1 MAGLAQ
7 AKACG
12 YKVNA
17 ISLMRFLLIFVC
29 AGAVGSLD
37 GGTEGAP
44 GVQAGFRVPPGFEV
58 TEFADSRLANDI
70 FSIAIGPRGR
80 VVVSGPGYIRILV
93 DDDGDGKADRAID
106 FADGPKEGAQ
116 GLLWEGSSLYFTGDG
131 GLRRYRNVNGDGRAR
146 GPSELIRAM
155 RTGGEHN
162 AHSILRGPDGWLY
175 VLCGNSVGIDKTF
188 AQLPTSPIKEP
199 VAGCVLRFSPEL
211 RASEIVADG
220 FRNAYRMD
228 FNADGELFTFDSD
241 NERCVS
247 LPWYEPTRFYHVV
260 PGGHYGWQAPQ
271 RAETWRM
278 PPYFCDVVPP
288 IANLGRG
295 SPTGVVCY
303 RHTQFPAPYQGGFF
317 LLDWTFGRVY
327 FVSLQRAGATY
338 TARKQVFLES
348 VGDNGFAPT
357 DAVVH
362 PATGDLFI
370 SIGGRGTRGAVYRVR
385 YPGGLT
391 QGTANGTSTTPI
403 PHRSLEWR
411 TDIEKTLLECASR
424 DELSRR
430 RALDYACRH
439 QDKFPRDRLL
449 EIVRENWG
457 HSDRDVRAANARLIA
472 SLSPSEQRA
481 LAGKL
486 TPVQEITR
494 GLGSCATDPP
504 GVVSRAAMLLADR
517 TAPAETRLSA
527 VRLIQLGFGDLMARS
542 ARGTVWEGYS
552 ARCSKIDN
560 DLAAS
565 ALPALRSTFPAGA
578 PDLDREISRT
588 LAMIEDDAPH
598 RLPRVMGL
606 IDPSSDPVSDIHYLI
621 VFARLRSPRTP
632 ALTRAVADALLRL
645 DQKLTERHLNR
656 DRNWPLR
663 VGELYAELARK
674 DPQLHDALLSSPDFG
689 RPDHTLFALSPGFD
703 RKRAAEVFLAR
714 ARRDET
720 YPWSA
725 GLVALVGAL
734 PDERSLPV
742 FRGIWGKVGVDE
754 AILLVLARHAH
765 ALDRGK
771 FLDGLNSPQL
781 ATVRLCLRA
790 LDRLPTESDRLEIL
804 ALIRALR
811 RQTDG
816 REEKELGAEIAERLR
831 RLTHQDLGTDREAW
845 ADWFTRKY
853 PDLASQLGNADGVDV
868 AGWSKRLAKVDWSG
882 GEPERGHAVY
892 VRATCASCHSG
903 PQTLGPDLHGVA
915 SRFSRAD
922 LFTAIL
928 QPSKDVSPRYR
939 TLLVATADG
948 KVYQGLVIY
957 EAVDSLLLQTGA
969 ATTVRIAVDQ
979 IVTRRFTPTSLMPAG
994 LLDKLTDREIA
1005 DLYAYLRSLGSENR
1019 QHDGATPAAR
1029 VP

>member
-1 MAGLAQ
+1 
-7 AKACG
+7 
-12 YKVNA
+12 
-17 ISLMRFLLIFVC
+17 MRCVGRLLILVF
-29 AGAVGSLD
+29 AGALGSFGRD
-37 GGTEGAP
+37 PQGAP
-44 GVQAGFRVPPGFEV
+44 SVQAGFRVPPGFEV

-70 FSIAIGPRGR
+70 FSIAIDPRGR

-106 FADGPKEGAQ
+106 FADGPKDGAQ
-116 GLLWEGSSLYFTGDG
+116 GLFWEGSSLYFTGDG
-131 GLRRYRNVNGDGRAR
+131 GLRRYRAENGDGRAR

-175 VLCGNSVGIDKTF
+175 VLCGNSTGIDKTF
-188 AQLPTSPIKEP
+188 AQLPTSPIKNP
-199 VAGCVLRFSPEL
+199 VAGCVLRFSPDL
-211 RASEIVADG
+211 RASEIIADG

-247 LPWYEPTRFYHVV
+247 LPWYEATRFYHVM

-278 PPYFCDVVPP
+278 PPYFCDIVGP

-303 RHTQFPAPYQGGFF
+303 RHTQFPAAYQGGFF

-338 TARKQVFLES
+338 TARKQIFLES
-348 VGDNGFAPT
+348 IGDNGFAPT

-362 PATGDLFI
+362 PATGDLYI

-385 YPGGLT
+385 YPGGLK
-391 QGTANGTSTTPI
+391 QGTANGTSTTAI
-403 PHRSLEWR
+403 PHRSLQWR
-411 TDIEKTLLECASR
+411 ANTEETLLERASS
-424 DELSRR
+424 DDLVRR
-430 RALDYACRH
+430 RALDYVYRH
-439 QDKFPRDRLL
+439 QAKLPRDQLL
-449 EIVRENWG
+449 EIVRANWG
-457 HSDRDVRAANARLIA
+457 HPDHDVRAATARLIA
-472 SLSPSEQRA
+472 SLTASEQRG

-494 GLGSCATDPP
+494 GLGSYATDPA
-504 GVVSRAAMLLADR
+504 GVVARAAMLIPDR
-517 TAPAETRLSA
+517 TLPGEARLAA

-542 ARGTVWEGYS
+542 AKGMVWEGYS
-552 ARCSKIDN
+552 ARCSKIDK

-588 LAMIEDDAPH
+588 LAMAEDDAPDL
-598 RLPRVMGL
+598 LPRVIGL
-606 IDPSSDPVSDIHYLI
+606 IDPSSDPLSDIHYLI
-621 VFARLRSPRTP
+621 VFARLRGPRTP
-632 ALTRAVADALLRL
+632 ALTRAVADGLLRL
-645 DQKLTERHLNR
+645 DQKLTERHMNR
-656 DRNWPLR
+656 DRNWRLR
-663 VGELYAELARK
+663 MGELYAELARK
-674 DPQLHDALLSSPDFG
+674 DPQLHEAVLASPDFG

-703 RKRAAEVFLAR
+703 RNRAAEVFLAR
-714 ARRDET
+714 ARRDEN

-725 GLVALVGAL
+725 GLVTLIGAL
-734 PDERSLPV
+734 PEERSLPV
-742 FRGIWGKVGVDE
+742 LRGIWGKVGVDE
-754 AILLVLARHAH
+754 AILLVLARHPH
-765 ALDRGK
+765 AIDRGK

-781 ATVRLCLRA
+781 ATVRICLRA
-790 LDRLPTESDRLEIL
+790 LDQLPANSDRLEIL
-804 ALIRALR
+804 ALVRAQR

-816 REEKELGAEIAERLR
+816 RQEKELGAEIAERLR
-831 RLTHQDLGTDREAW
+831 RLTHEDLGTDKEAW
-845 ADWFTRKY
+845 ADWFSKKY
-853 PDLASQLGNADGVDV
+853 PDLASQLGNADGVDS
-868 AGWSKRLAKVDWSG
+868 AGWSKRLAQVDWSG
-882 GEPERGHAVY
+882 GEAERGHAVY

-903 PQTLGPDLHGVA
+903 PQTLGPDLHGVG

-948 KVYQGLVIY
+948 KVYQGLVVY

-994 LLDKLTDREIA
+994 LLDKLADSDIA
-1005 DLYAYLRSLGSENR
+1005 NLYAYLRSLGSENR
-1019 QHDGATPAAR
+1019 EHSGTPPGAR

>member
-1 MAGLAQ
+1 
-7 AKACG
+7 
-12 YKVNA
+12 V
-17 ISLMRFLLIFVC
+17 I
-29 AGAVGSLD
+29 AGALGSL
-37 GGTEGAP
+37 GCGTQSAP

-58 TEFADSRLANDI
+58 TEFADSQLANNI
-70 FSIAIGPRGR
+70 FSITIDPRGR
-80 VVVSGPGYIRILV
+80 VVVSGPGYIRVLV

-106 FADGPKEGAQ
+106 IADGPKEGAQ
-116 GLLWEGSSLYFTGDG
+116 GLFWEGSWLYFTGDG
-131 GLRRYRNVNGDGRAR
+131 GLRRYRVENVDGHAR

-175 VLCGNSVGIDKTF
+175 VLCGNSTGIDKNF
-188 AQLPTSPIKEP
+188 AQLTTSPIKEP
-199 VAGCVLRFSPEL
+199 VAGCVLRFSPDL
-211 RASEIVADG
+211 RTSEIVADG

-247 LPWYEPTRFYHVV
+247 LPWYEPTRFYHVI
-260 PGGHYGWQAPQ
+260 PAGHYGWQAPQ

-278 PPYFCDVVPP
+278 PPYFCDVIAP
-288 IANLGRG
+288 IATLGRG

-303 RHTQFPAPYQGGFF
+303 RHKQFPAEYQGGFF

-338 TARKQVFLES
+338 TAQKRVFLES
-348 VGDNGFAPT
+348 IGDNGFAPT

-385 YPGGLT
+385 YPDGLN
-391 QGTANGTSTTPI
+391 QATAKKTPSSAT
-403 PHRSLEWR
+403 PSRV
-411 TDIEKTLLECASR
+411 LLSHGMDERLAECSSSDDLA
-424 DELSRR
+424 RR
-430 RALDYACRH
+430 RGLEYARRLEN
-439 QDKFPRDRLL
+439 KLPRDRLL
-449 EIVRENWG
+449 AIARENWD
-457 HSDRDVRAANARLIA
+457 HSDRDVRAAAARLFGAIA
-472 SLSPSEQRA
+472 PRAQRA

-486 TPVQEITR
+486 TPIQEITR
-494 GLGSCATDPP
+494 GLGIYATDPSP
-504 GVVSRAAMLLADR
+504 VVRRAAALIADK
-517 TAPAETRLSA
+517 TLPAETRLAA
-527 VRLIQLGFGDLMARS
+527 VRLLQLALGDLMALS
-542 ARGTVWEGYS
+542 AKGTVWEGYS
-552 ARCSKIDN
+552 ARRSKIDKG
-560 DLAAS
+560 LVVS
-565 ALPALRSTFPAGA
+565 ALPALRSAFPASA
-578 PDLDREISRT
+578 SELDRELSRT
-588 LAMIEDDAPH
+588 LAMLEDDATH
-598 RLPRVMGL
+598 LLPRVMKL
-606 IDPSSDPVSDIHYLI
+606 IDPTSDPVSDIHYLI
-621 VFARLRSPRTP
+621 VAARLRGPRTL
-632 ALTRAVADALLRL
+632 AVTQAVADGLLRL
-645 DQKLTERHLNR
+645 DQKLAERHMNR

-663 VGELYAELARK
+663 LGELYAELARK
-674 DPQLHDALLSSPDFG
+674 DPQLHEAVLSSPEFG
-689 RPDHTLFALSPGFD
+689 RPDHALFALSPGFD
-703 RKRAAEVFLAR
+703 RNRAAEVFLAR
-714 ARRDET
+714 ATRDES

-725 GLVALVGAL
+725 GLVELVGAL
-734 PDERSLPV
+734 PEGRSLPV
-742 FRGIWGKVGVDE
+742 LRGAWEKAGVDE
-754 AILLVLARHAH
+754 AILLVLARHPQAIDQ
-765 ALDRGK
+765 AK
-771 FLDGLNSPQL
+771 FLNGLNSPQL

-790 LDRLPTESDRLEIL
+790 LEQLPAQSDRSEIF
-804 ALIRALR
+804 ALVRALR

-816 REEKELGAEIAERLR
+816 RQEKELAAEIVERLR
-831 RLTHQDLGTDREAW
+831 RLTHEQSLGTDKEVW
-845 ADWFTRKY
+845 ADWFSKKY

-868 AGWSKRLAKVDWSG
+868 AGWTKRMEKVDWSG
-882 GEPERGHAVY
+882 GEPERGRAVY
-892 VRATCASCHSG
+892 VRATCTSCHSG

-915 SRFSRAD
+915 SRFSRGD

-1005 DLYAYLRSLGSENR
+1005 DLYAYLRSLNSENR
-1019 QHDGATPAAR
+1019 EHVGTTHGTR

>member
-1 MAGLAQ
+1 MRCFGW
-7 AKACG
+7 
-12 YKVNA
+12 
-17 ISLMRFLLIFVC
+17 LMILVF
-29 AGAVGSLD
+29 AGAIGTL
-37 GGTEGAP
+37 GRGTEGAP
-44 GVQAGFRVPPGFEV
+44 SVQAGFRVPPGFEV

-70 FSIAIGPRGR
+70 FSIAIDPRGR
-80 VVVSGPGYIRILV
+80 IVVSGPGYIRILV
-93 DDDGDGKADRAID
+93 DDDGEGKADRAID

-116 GLLWEGSSLYFTGDG
+116 GLLWEGTSLYFTGDG
-131 GLRRYRNVNGDGRAR
+131 GLRRYRAENGSERAT
-146 GPSELIRAM
+146 GPPELIWAM

-175 VLCGNSVGIDKTF
+175 VLCGNSTGIDRSF
-188 AQLPTSPIKEP
+188 AQLPTSPIKDP
-199 VAGCVLRFSPEL
+199 IAGCVLRFSPDL

-247 LPWYEPTRFYHVV
+247 LPWYEPTRFYHVM

-288 IANLGRG
+288 VAYLGRG

-303 RHTQFPAPYQGGFF
+303 RHTQFPAVYQGGFF

-327 FVSLQRAGATY
+327 FVSLQRAGAGY
-338 TARKQVFLES
+338 TARKQIFLES
-348 VGDNGFAPT
+348 TGDNGFAPT

-385 YPGGLT
+385 YPGGLK
-391 QGTANGTSTTPI
+391 QGAAKGTSSTGI

-411 TDIEKTLLECASR
+411 TDVDKTFRVPASS
-424 DELSRR
+424 DDLNRR
-430 RALDYACRH
+430 RALDDVYRH
-439 QDKFPRDRLL
+439 RDKLPRGRLL
-449 EIVRENWG
+449 EVVRENWDRP
-457 HSDRDVRAANARLIA
+457 DRDVRAATARLIA
-472 SLSPSEQRA
+472 SLTPGEQRA
-481 LAGKL
+481 LAGRL
-486 TPVQEITR
+486 TSVQEITR
-494 GLGSCATDPP
+494 GLGTYVTDPP
-504 GVVSRAAMLLADR
+504 GVVARAAVLLADK
-517 TAPAETRLSA
+517 TIPVDARLAA
-527 VRLIQLGFGDLMARS
+527 VRLIQLSFGDLMARS
-542 ARGTVWEGYS
+542 EKGTVWEGYS
-552 ARCSKIDN
+552 ARCSKIDK
-560 DLAAS
+560 DLVAS
-565 ALPALRSTFPAGA
+565 ALSALRSAFPSSA

-588 LAMIEDDAPH
+588 LAMVEDDAPGL
-598 RLPRVMGL
+598 LPRVMRF
-606 IDPSSDPVSDIHYLI
+606 IDPSTDPVSDIHNLI
-621 VFARLRSPRTP
+621 VFARLRGQRTP
-632 ALTRAVADALLRL
+632 ALTLAVADALLRL
-645 DQKLTERHLNR
+645 DQKLIERHLNR

-663 VGELYAELARK
+663 VGELYAALARK
-674 DPQLHDALLSSPDFG
+674 DPQLHEAVLSSPDFG

-714 ARRDET
+714 ARQDEN

-734 PDERSLPV
+734 PEEHSLPV
-742 FRGIWGKVGVDE
+742 LRGIWGKLGVDE
-754 AILLVLARHAH
+754 AILLVLARHPH
-765 ALDRGK
+765 AIDRGK
-771 FLDGLNSPQL
+771 FLEGLNSPQL

-790 LDRLPTESDRLEIL
+790 LEGLPGESDRLEIL
-804 ALIRALR
+804 ALVRALR

-816 REEKELGAEIAERLR
+816 RQKKELGAEIAERLR
-831 RLTHQDLGTDREAW
+831 RLTREENLGTDRDAW
-845 ADWFTRKY
+845 ADWFSKKY

-868 AGWSKRLAKVDWSG
+868 AGWSKRLVKVDWSG
-882 GEPERGHAVY
+882 GEAERGRAVY

-1019 QHDGATPAAR
+1019 EHDSTAPAMR

>member
-1 MAGLAQ
+1 
-7 AKACG
+7 
-12 YKVNA
+12 
-17 ISLMRFLLIFVC
+17 MRCVAWLLIPVI
-29 AGAVGSLD
+29 AGALGSL
-37 GGTEGAP
+37 GGDAQGAHN
-44 GVQAGFRVPPGFEV
+44 VQAGFRVPPGFEV

-70 FSIAIGPRGR
+70 FSIAIDPRGR

-93 DDDGDGKADRAID
+93 DDDGDGKADRGVAI
-106 FADGPKEGAQ
+106 ADRPKEGAQ
-116 GLLWEGSSLYFTGDG
+116 GLFWEGSSLYFTGDG
-131 GLRRYRNVNGDGRAR
+131 GLRRYRVENGDKRAN

-175 VLCGNSVGIDKTF
+175 VLCGNSTGIDKTF

-199 VAGCVLRFSPEL
+199 VAGCVLRFSPDL
-211 RASEIVADG
+211 PTSEIVADG

-278 PPYFCDVVPP
+278 PPYFCDVVAPV
-288 IANLGRG
+288 ATLGRG

-303 RHTQFPAPYQGGFF
+303 RHTQFPAAYRGGFF

-327 FVSLQRAGATY
+327 FLSLQRAGATY
-338 TARKQVFLES
+338 TAHKQVFLES
-348 VGDNGFAPT
+348 IGDNGFAPT

-385 YPGGLT
+385 YPAGLK
-391 QGTANGTSTTPI
+391 QGTANGTSTLSR
-403 PHRSLEWR
+403 HCFLQWKC
-411 TDIEKTLLECASR
+411 DAEKTLRECAFSDNLVR
-424 DELSRR
+424 H
-430 RALDYACRH
+430 RALDYAYRYR
-439 QDKFPRDRLL
+439 DKFSRDQLL
-449 EIVRENWG
+449 EIVREGWD
-457 HSDRDVRAANARLIA
+457 HSDRHVRAAAARLIA
-472 SLSPSEQRA
+472 SLTPSERRA

-494 GLGSCATDPP
+494 GLGTYATDPAH
-504 GVVSRAAMLLADR
+504 VVGRAAVLVGDKTLPVEMRLA
-517 TAPAETRLSA
+517 AA
-527 VRLIQLGFGDLMARS
+527 RLIQLGLGDLMARS
-542 ARGTVWEGYS
+542 SKGTVWEGYS
-552 ARCSKIDN
+552 PRCSKIDKE
-560 DLAAS
+560 LVAS
-565 ALPALRSTFPAGA
+565 ALPAMRNAFPAGT
-578 PDLDREISRT
+578 PDLDREVSRT
-588 LAMIEDDAPH
+588 LAMLEDDATDL
-598 RLPRVMGL
+598 LPRVMRF
-606 IDPSSDPVSDIHYLI
+606 IDPTSDPISDIHYLI
-621 VFARLRSPRTP
+621 VAARLRGPRTP
-632 ALTRAVADALLRL
+632 ALTREVADALLRL
-645 DQKLTERHLNR
+645 DQKLVEHHMNR

-674 DPQLHDALLSSPDFG
+674 DPQLHQAVLSSPDFG
-689 RPDHTLFALSPGFD
+689 RPDHTMFALSPGFD

-714 ARRDET
+714 ATPEES

-725 GLVALVGAL
+725 GLVELIAAL
-734 PDERSLPV
+734 PEERSRPLL
-742 FRGIWGKVGVDE
+742 RGVWGKVGVDE
-754 AILLVLARHAH
+754 AILQVLARHPH
-765 ALDRGK
+765 ATDRAK

-790 LDRLPTESDRLEIL
+790 LEQLRAQSDRLEML
-804 ALIRALR
+804 ALVRALR

-816 REEKELGAEIAERLR
+816 RQEKELAAEIAERLR
-831 RLTHQDLGTDREAW
+831 RLTHEPSLGTDKEAW
-845 ADWFTRKY
+845 ADWFSKKY
-853 PDLASQLGNADGVDV
+853 PDLASQLGNTDGVDV
-868 AGWSKRLAKVDWSG
+868 AGWSKRLAKVDWG
-882 GEPERGHAVY
+882 AGEPERGRAVY

-1005 DLYAYLRSLGSENR
+1005 DLYAYLRGLGM
-1019 QHDGATPAAR
+1019 
-1029 VP
+1029 